1 MTVLN
6 GLSNLYAGGWDLSGD
21 VGLISRIAGGPE
33 VLSVP
38 TIDLRGMQRIAG
50 RFDGSI
56 GYNVWLNP
64 AGAHVYLATLPTADV
79 PMMIPIPAES
89 AAICAMLVA
98 KQVGY
103 NPTFGSDL
111 GVAFTVEALAAA
123 GFPLE
128 WGQLITNGK
137 RTDTG
142 ATASGTGIDLGVP
155 AGVSAVNITSSSVAN
170 PSVIVTA
177 TAHGL
182 QTGDSVLIAGHTSTP
197 TLNGGHTVTVVNAT
211 SFTVPVNVT
220 VGGGANGTVQRTSH
234 RGWAAQNQV
243 FSITGTSVTVTVQ
256 DAPNNVAGE
265 FVNVT
270 GGAFAAV
277 TSGAARGA
285 ERIASAAGI
294 IQRYVRVK
302 TTGTF
307 NPSTFATAIY
317 AKEG

>member
-6 GLSNLYAGGWDLSGD
+6 GLSQLFAGGYDLSGD
-21 VGLISRIAGGPE
+21 VGAITAMEGGPALLDTPAINGAGMSRIVGRYDGK
-33 VLSVP
+33 
-38 TIDLRGMQRIAG
+38 IA
-50 RFDGSI
+50 
-56 GYNVWLNP
+56 YNVWFNP
-64 AGAHVYLATLPTADV
+64 TGGHLYLATLPTVDV
-79 PMMIPIPAES
+79 PTMIPIPGT
-89 AAICAMLVA
+89 AAGDICAMLVG
-98 KQVGY
+98 KQVAYHPAIGA
-103 NPTFGSDL
+103 DL
-111 GVAFTVEALAAA
+111 SASFSVEALAAS

-128 WGQLITNGK
+128 WGQIITAGK

-142 ATASGTGIDLGVP
+142 ATATGTGIDLGIP
-155 AGVSAVNITSSSVAN
+155 AGVAATNITSSSVAN
-170 PSVIVTA
+170 PTVITSV
-177 TAHGL
+177 AHGL

-197 TLNGGHTVTVVNAT
+197 TLNGGHTVTVTGVNT
-211 SFTVPVNVT
+211 FTVPVNVT

-265 FVNVT
+265 FVNLS

-285 ERIASAAGI
+285 ERIASAAGVL
-294 IQRYVRVK
+294 QRYVRVK

-307 NPSTFATAIY
+307 NPATFATAIW